1 MRKALRHLKL
11 EMTLCELTRCAQRK
25 IRVLGLVVAIR
36 RPWKEINKGSK
47 KALEEEVDALVL
59 HKQNG
64 VLRKRTL
71 TNFKDR

>member
-25 IRVLGLVVAIR
+25 IRVLGAIR

-64 VLRKRTL
+64 VLRKRT
-71 TNFKDR
+71 

>member
-1 MRKALRHLKL
+1 MKL

-25 IRVLGLVVAIR
+25 IRVLGLVVAS
-36 RPWKEINKGSK
+36 PGKKERKKGSK

-64 VLRKRTL
+64 VKRKITL
-71 TNFKDR
+71 PTSRIGEG